1 MLDKFGFELLKILNE
16 YSESGDYIVLEY
28 EDIFS
33 RFKKSQINKEIL
45 TNTLNYLVQNE
56 YIKIKFKDD
65 DEICFCTLTK
75 ARMIKETDEIRV
87 KSDKQN
93 NKYLILNIIFSS
105 ISAFLGAFIAIMF
118 VHFFL

>member
-1 MLDKFGFELLKILNE
+1 MLDKFGFELLNILNE

-33 RFKKSQINKEIL
+33 RFKKSKINKEIL

-65 DEICFCTLTK
+65 DEICFYTLTK

-105 ISAFLGAFIAIMF
+105 ISAFFGAFIAIMF